1 MPPIQTLTVASRL
14 RCAPRLALVLRRA
27 GSWLAR
33 HERRLF
39 RGTLFLLLVLVLLHW
54 RA

>member
-1 MPPIQTLTVASRL
+1 MPPTQTLTLASRL
-14 RCAPRLALVLRRA
+14 RRAPGLGRELHRA

-33 HERRLF
+33 HERRLL
-39 RGTLFLLLVLVLLHW
+39 RGALILLLVLVLLHW